1 MYVLLSNSRILLG
14 VFSSKE
20 MLNIAIK
27 AIKIENP
34 ECFRLYYQK
43 IEVDKFDSTL
53 MNFFTIHPEKFVEL
67 NVKNEKE
74 IYV

>member
-1 MYVLLSNSRILLG
+1 MYALLNNSRILLG

-27 AIKIENP
+27 AIKMESP
-34 ECFRLYYQK
+34 ESFRLYYQK
-43 IEVDKFDSTL
+43 IEVDMFDSTL
-53 MNFFTIHPEKFVEL
+53 MNFFTIHPEKFIEL
-67 NVKNEKE
+67 DIKNEKE